1 MEKGNNART
10 AEHFILVFRRNL
22 KMKSYRIT
30 VNGSIYDVQVEELGA
45 AATPAPAAAP
55 VVSAPVAAAA
65 PAAATPA
72 PAAAPVA
79 SAPAPAAA
87 PVSGGTD
94 VTSPMPGNIL
104 DIKVNVGDKV
114 SANQVV
120 VVLEA
125 MKMENDIVTPVAGTV
140 TSISVTKGQAVNS
153 GDVLI
158 TVAE

>member
-1 MEKGNNART
+1 
-10 AEHFILVFRRNL
+10 
-22 KMKSYRIT
+22 MKSYRIT
-30 VNGSIYDVQVEELGA
+30 VNGNIYDVQVEELGA
-45 AATPAPAAAP
+45 AASAPAPAAAP
-55 VVSAPVAAAA
+55 V
-65 PAAATPA
+65 AATPA

-79 SAPAPAAA
+79 ATPAPAVAPVASAPAAA

>member
-1 MEKGNNART
+1 
-10 AEHFILVFRRNL
+10 
-22 KMKSYRIT
+22 MKNYRIT
-30 VNGSIYDVQVEELGA
+30 VNGNTYDVQVEELGKSA
-45 AATPAPAAAP
+45 TAAAPTAPAATPAPAVP
-55 VVSAPVAAAA
+55 TSTPA
-65 PAAATPA
+65 PAPAATPA
-72 PAAAPVA
+72 P
-79 SAPAPAAA
+79 SA
-87 PVSGGTD
+87 GGTN

-125 MKMENDIVTPVAGTV
+125 MKMENDIVTPAAGTV
-140 TSISVTKGQAVNS
+140 ASINVTKGQAVNS

>member
-1 MEKGNNART
+1 
-10 AEHFILVFRRNL
+10 
-22 KMKSYRIT
+22 MKSYRIT
-30 VNGSIYDVQVEELGA
+30 VNGNTYDVQVEELGSG
-45 AATPAPAAAP
+45 
-55 VVSAPVAAAA
+55 V
-65 PAAATPA
+65 A

-79 SAPAPAAA
+79 VAPTPVAAAPAPAAA
-87 PVSGGTD
+87 PTPVQSAGGSE

-140 TSISVTKGQAVNS
+140 ASINVTKGQAVNS